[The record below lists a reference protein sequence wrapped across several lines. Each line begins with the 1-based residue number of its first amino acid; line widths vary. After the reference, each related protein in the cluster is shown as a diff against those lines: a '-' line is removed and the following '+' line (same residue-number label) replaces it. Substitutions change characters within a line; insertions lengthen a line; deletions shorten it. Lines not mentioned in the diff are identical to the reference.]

1 MRAIF
6 VVLRK
11 EVRENLRE
19 RRTVMSALLLGPV
32 FVPLLFAGM
41 LTIMLERNTAE
52 ADRPLLIA
60 VAHGERAPN
69 LLTYLT
75 ASGVRMTRVD
85 YDDAQARDAVR
96 MHRHKVVLLIPPEY
110 PQQITAAGPA
120 PVLLYADASDAAND
134 RSAPRL
140 RVLLAQYASELAHL
154 RLIARGIDPLVLS
167 VVAIQDVDVSTPASR
182 SVLVLGILS
191 YLLLLTM
198 LTGGLYLAIDTTA
211 GERERGSLEPLLT
224 TPVRREYLIYGKILA
239 TCAFMLLSLTLTC
252 TALAI
257 MLRFVGL
264 ERLGMSVNF
273 GPATALAIIGVCLP
287 FAPLG
292 AALMTVV
299 AAFTRTYREA
309 QTYLGLVML
318 VPTLPLAFAGAL
330 GLRPT
335 AALMA
340 IPSLSQHFLITSVL
354 RDEPIAA
361 SHLALS
367 VGVTLALAIALALFA
382 GRLYHREKLLG

>member
-167 VVAIQDVDVSTPASR
+167 VVAI
-182 SVLVLGILS
+182 
-191 YLLLLTM
+191 
-198 LTGGLYLAIDTTA
+198 
-211 GERERGSLEPLLT
+211 
-224 TPVRREYLIYGKILA
+224 
-239 TCAFMLLSLTLTC
+239 
-252 TALAI
+252 
-257 MLRFVGL
+257 
-264 ERLGMSVNF
+264 
-273 GPATALAIIGVCLP
+273 
-287 FAPLG
+287 
-292 AALMTVV
+292 
-299 AAFTRTYREA
+299 
-309 QTYLGLVML
+309 
-318 VPTLPLAFAGAL
+318 
-330 GLRPT
+330 
-335 AALMA
+335 
-340 IPSLSQHFLITSVL
+340 
-354 RDEPIAA
+354 
-361 SHLALS
+361 
-367 VGVTLALAIALALFA
+367 
-382 GRLYHREKLLG
+382 